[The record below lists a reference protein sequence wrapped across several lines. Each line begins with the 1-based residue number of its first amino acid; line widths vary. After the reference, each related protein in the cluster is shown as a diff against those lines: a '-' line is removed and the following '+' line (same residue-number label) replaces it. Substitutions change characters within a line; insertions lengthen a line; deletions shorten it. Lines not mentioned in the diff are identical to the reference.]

1 MTPEQIVAVQARS
14 TLLHGEAEV
23 EAALDSMA
31 VSISA
36 ELADKNPLLICIM
49 HGGLITSGKL
59 ATRLDFPLQLDYLH
73 ATRYRGETSGKDLQW
88 KVFPSESLKDRAVL
102 LLDDIFDVGTTLKLI
117 VEYCKQ
123 QGCASVQTAV
133 LLDKQHDQKESGID
147 VDFVGMKVADRYLF
161 GYGMDY
167 KGYLRNAAGIY
178 AIAEQDM

>member
-1 MTPEQIVAVQARS
+1 MTPAKIAEVQARS
-14 TLLHGEAEV
+14 TCLFDTAEV

-36 ELADKNPLLICIM
+36 ELADKNPLVICIM
-49 HGGLITSGKL
+49 HGGLITCGKL
-59 ATRLDFPLQLDYLH
+59 ATRLSFPLQLDYLH

-88 KVFPSESLKDRAVL
+88 RVFPSESLKGRAVL
-102 LLDDIFDVGTTLKLI
+102 LVDDIFDVGTTLKLI

-133 LLDKQHDQKESGID
+133 LLDKQHDRRELDIE
-147 VDFVGMKVADRYLF
+147 VDFAGLKVADHYLF

-167 KGYLRNAAGIY
+167 KGYLRNAPGIY